1 MMGKGCLASLNNT
14 ITFAQCAHGVFDVS
28 LGIKELISFPNPLSS
43 CNAMS
48 LNRLSSLHFFICGD
62 SSAAKQDLQG
72 GDSHHFRGFSQ
83 RETKD

>member
-28 LGIKELISFPNPLSS
+28 LSIKELIGFPNPIPS

-48 LNRLSSLHFFICGD
+48 VRLSSLHFFICGN

-83 RETKD
+83 RETQD

>member
-28 LGIKELISFPNPLSS
+28 LSIKELISFPNPLPS

-48 LNRLSSLHFFICGD
+48 SRLSSLHFFICVD

-83 RETKD
+83 RETQD